1 MRAATPSAPAKAA
14 PETAAPEAPKT
25 TIAVTAAALA
35 P

>member
-1 MRAATPSAPAKAA
+1 MAPHSAA

-25 TIAVTAAALA
+25 TMAVTAAALA